1 MRHLNW
7 DMKTGSTD
15 PIGDVWERVA
25 LGIHNSGHNTS
36 SGALAVENGFW
47 GCGESK

>member
-15 PIGDVWERVA
+15 PTGDVWECVA
-25 LGIHNSGHNTS
+25 LGIRNSGHYTS
-36 SGALAVENGFW
+36 SGDLAVENGFC
-47 GCGESK
+47 GCAESK